1 MNDTT
6 ESQKLSNAKGIVGKA
21 TNFAKKINLEEV
33 DIVTAIGVIQYLTSE
48 KEFGEFVNNC
58 SKIIKKGGSLVLKHP
73 LSTSESYVL
82 DYERIEMETRYV
94 AKYYNL
100 SDIMDFLRDDFELI
114 SIERTFTRKNLGK
127 DLENVER
134 DSRARQMWI
143 HLIKK

>member
-1 MNDTT
+1 M
-6 ESQKLSNAKGIVGKA
+6 
-21 TNFAKKINLEEV
+21 
-33 DIVTAIGVIQYLTSE
+33 
-48 KEFGEFVNNC
+48 
-58 SKIIKKGGSLVLKHP
+58 KHP